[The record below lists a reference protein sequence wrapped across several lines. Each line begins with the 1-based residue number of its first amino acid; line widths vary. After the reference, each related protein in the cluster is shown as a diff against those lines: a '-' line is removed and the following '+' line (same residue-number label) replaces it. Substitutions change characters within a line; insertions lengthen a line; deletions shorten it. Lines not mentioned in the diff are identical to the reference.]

1 MAMTRRRKTRW
12 AGAALL
18 ALLLLPSCS
27 SKKHGPV
34 TYHDPNM
41 DFSLVQSVAVLPFE
55 NLTNDSNAAGRV
67 RDSFMIMLQATG
79 ALYVIPPG
87 EVNRGVLRAGVGN
100 PAEPTT
106 EEITSVAKIIS
117 ADAVIT
123 GTLREYGQAR
133 SGSASAN
140 IVSLSVEM
148 IEAQTGRVVWSG
160 SSTKGGV
167 STANRVFGGGGRP
180 MDVVTAKA
188 IDDLLDQLFE

>member
-1 MAMTRRRKTRW
+1 M
-12 AGAALL
+12 L

-27 SKKHGPV
+27 SKKHGAV
-34 TYHDPNM
+34 TYHDPEM
-41 DFSLVQSVAVLPFE
+41 DFSLVQSVAVMPFE
-55 NLTNDSNAAGRV
+55 NLTNDNNAAGRV

-100 PAEPTT
+100 PTEPTS
-106 EEITSVAKIIS
+106 EEIASVARIVS

-133 SGSASAN
+133 SGSSSAN
-140 IVSLSVEM
+140 IVSVSVEM

-160 SSTKGGV
+160 SATKGGV

-180 MDVVTAKA
+180 MDVVTSKA
-188 IDDLLDQLFE
+188 IDDLLDQLFN